1 MGKCVFDLKEDCKII
16 NETGGVNKGLA
27 KFCEIC
33 PIRVK
38 SIDPRYIQID

>member
-16 NETGGVNKGLA
+16 NETGEITPGLV

-33 PIRVK
+33 PIRVR
-38 SIDPRYIQID
+38 STDPRFA